1 MLEKKTHTFAA
12 VYPRETWRVLNLKK
26 PPADVEMQP
35 APKSEAAFEDT
46 WPADPG
52 PSPLVA
58 AEAEQTE
65 QPEFLGGA
73 RKGRKKHWRCVKDTN
88 IYPLSKALWRRYFIF
103 PRWDMLVRRRA
114 VKVLIGWLRWWVDMT
129 NGWKGGRSQIWACK
143 LCSSCD

>member
-1 MLEKKTHTFAA
+1 MESSQ
-12 VYPRETWRVLNLKK
+12 PEK

-65 QPEFLGGA
+65 QPEFPPEVPG
-73 RKGRKKHWRCVKDTN
+73 KEEKSTEDV
-88 IYPLSKALWRRYFIF
+88 
-103 PRWDMLVRRRA
+103 
-114 VKVLIGWLRWWVDMT
+114 
-129 NGWKGGRSQIWACK
+129 
-143 LCSSCD
+143 